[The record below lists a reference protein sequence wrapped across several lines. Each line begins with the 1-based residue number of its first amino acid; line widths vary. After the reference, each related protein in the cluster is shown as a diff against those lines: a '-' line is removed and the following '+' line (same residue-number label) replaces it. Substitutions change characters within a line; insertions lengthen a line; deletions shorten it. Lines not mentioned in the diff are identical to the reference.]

1 MVRITGCVVGTG
13 GGWRVSQVGDY
24 VYAIC
29 LSTSRVIGL
38 DALAE
43 AQQMESLTAREKV
56 DWEAGSLNQATL
68 S

>member
-1 MVRITGCVVGTG
+1 M
-13 GGWRVSQVGDY
+13 SQVGDY
-24 VYAIC
+24 VHAIC

-43 AQQMESLTAREKV
+43 AQQMESLTAHEKV